1 MLSVICCL
9 SFFVPF
15 LGLLNVLQ
23 HLKAERLPLDSKL
36 YSRMI
41 SSDNSFFDHVT
52 IRRLY
57 RTNNA
62 IEPTDSTPPDYTSY
76 TLVSLPTAFR
86 FFIALMVLHGLAN
99 LIAKAL
105 LSKQFKVAGWAT
117 KVQHCIELR

>member
-1 MLSVICCL
+1 
-9 SFFVPF
+9 
-15 LGLLNVLQ
+15 
-23 HLKAERLPLDSKL
+23 
-36 YSRMI
+36 MI
-41 SSDNSFFDHVT
+41 SSNNSFFDLVT

-57 RTNNA
+57 RTNNV
-62 IEPTDSTPPDYTSY
+62 IDPTDSTPPDYTAY

-105 LSKQFKVAGWAT
+105 LSNQFNVAGWAT